1 METRTKKLIKQL
13 KKQLEKISKENYKKE
28 RQLNAKENEINNIII
43 NNDTQFD
50 NDENN
55 KSNTYNMGYYY
66 NNMNINNRQN
76 TAMNILMFKIR
87 REIKGTLNEIN
98 KQNEKLES
106 LKKSLFLTKSKELNI
121 ESKLYKEQIK
131 KIEILIENG
140 LKIRE
145 QNDNDKENNIK
156 DKKDKN
162 NKKERKK

>member
-1 METRTKKLIKQL
+1 MISI

-131 KIEILIENG
+131 KIEILIENQI
-140 LKIRE
+140 KERE
-145 QNDNDKENNIK
+145 NQI
-156 DKKDKN
+156 
-162 NKKERKK
+162 NKKEQELIEKYKDINKNRKV